1 MATLTRW
8 QFTVDDYHR
17 MTEAGILLEDD
28 RVELIEGELIKMSAI
43 GNRHNAAVDRLNELF
58 VERLQHRGIVRVQ
71 GSVRLNER
79 NEPQPD
85 LVILRRRP
93 DFYERA
99 TAGPDDIFL
108 VVEVAD
114 SSLDFDRD
122 IKAPLYART
131 GVPEFWIVDLEAR
144 NISVY
149 RDAGPTG
156 FGRLDTYGA
165 GDRVS
170 PSALPDLGIAIEE
183 VMPPGED
190 SR

>member
-28 RVELIEGELIKMSAI
+28 RVELIEGELIQMSAI
-43 GNRHNAAVDRLNELF
+43 GNRHNAAVDRLTELF

-93 DFYERA
+93 DFYERS

-108 VVEVAD
+108 VIEVAD
-114 SSLDFDRD
+114 SSLDFDRE

-131 GVPEFWIVDLEAR
+131 GIQE
-144 NISVY
+144 
-149 RDAGPTG
+149 
-156 FGRLDTYGA
+156 
-165 GDRVS
+165 
-170 PSALPDLGIAIEE
+170 
-183 VMPPGED
+183 
-190 SR
+190 